1 MIAFDQPACND
12 LASAT
17 HREWLVTNGIG
28 GYASSTIAGMNTRRY
43 HGLLIAATK
52 PPLGRFVLL
61 SQLED
66 AITVNGVR
74 FDLSTNMY
82 AGDVVH
88 PQGYLHLIRF
98 ELEPHPTFIYA
109 HADWEL
115 RKSIFMLDGENTTVI
130 DYAFTHNSA
139 AHTASLEVRP
149 LIAFRDYHGSTHE
162 NSAINPTLA
171 RTDGCIAITPYP
183 DLPTLYIAHDP
194 AEIDTAAFWYRNF
207 EYSVERA
214 RGLDHNE
221 DLFSPFAFRLDIK
234 PGEHFSLIA
243 STEPRSTA
251 ALPARPPATTG
262 SVSAQPFTRADLIPT
277 LRRAAEQFIA
287 TRAPHKTVLAGF
299 HWFGDWG
306 RDTMISLPGLLLTT
320 GQPDIAREILLQF
333 VRYVDAGMLPNR
345 FPDMGETPE
354 YNTVDATL
362 WFFEAIRQYV
372 AFRSDAD
379 WRAHALTLLRDSLY
393 TPLKDIIHA
402 HIAGTR
408 FGIHADEQGFLWA
421 GNSGTQLTWMDA
433 RVGDIAITPRFGRPV
448 EIQAL
453 WFNALRTLEAFARL
467 LADDSTATLCAD
479 LAGKLQ
485 SNFESIF
492 WNEELGFLNDVAG
505 DGGNDTSLRPN
516 QVFAISLHH
525 PLLTGERARRVL
537 AAVER
542 DLLTPVGLRT
552 LSPHDPHYSGA
563 CDGDVWSRDSAYH
576 QGTVWPWLIGAFFEA
591 KLRVADSQPA
601 VLAEIDAWLNAFSA
615 HLREAG
621 LGQVSEIF
629 DGDAPHTPRGCIAQA
644 WSVSEVL
651 RLATIVEATR
661 IEASTHGVP

>member
-1 MIAFDQPACND
+1 VIAFDQPACND
-12 LASAT
+12 LAIAT

-28 GYASSTIAGMNTRRY
+28 GYASSTIAAMNTRRY

-66 AITVNGVR
+66 ALTVDGVR

-82 AGDVVH
+82 TGDVVH
-88 PQGYLHLIRF
+88 PQGFRNLIRF

-109 HADWEL
+109 HDDWEL
-115 RKSIFMLDGENTTVI
+115 RKSIFMLQGENTTVI
-130 DYAFTHNSA
+130 EYVFTQKNEG
-139 AHTASLEVRP
+139 HTASLEVRP

-162 NSAINPTLA
+162 NDALNHTLSQA
-171 RTDGCIAITPYP
+171 DGCIAISPYP
-183 DLPTLYIAHDP
+183 GLPTLYLAHDP
-194 AEIDTAAFWYRNF
+194 ARIDTAAFWYRNF
-207 EYSVERA
+207 EYPAERA
-214 RGLDHNE
+214 RGLDHTE
-221 DLFSPFAFRLDIK
+221 DLFSPFAFRLDIES
-234 PGEHFSLIA
+234 GRHFSLIA
-243 STEPRSTA
+243 ATEPHSTSIV
-251 ALPARPPATTG
+251 PNH
-262 SVSAQPFTRADLIPT
+262 TRAAELRSIDDQTPAPFGRPDLIPT
-277 LRRAAEQFIA
+277 LQRAAGQFIA
-287 TRAPHKTVLAGF
+287 TRAPHKTLLAGY

-320 GQPDIAREILLQF
+320 GHPEIAREILLQF
-333 VRYVDAGMLPNR
+333 VRYIDGGMLPNR

-372 AFRSDAD
+372 AFRDDTD
-379 WRAHALTLLRDSLY
+379 WRDHALALLRESLY
-393 TPLKDIIHA
+393 TPLKEIILA

-408 FGIHADEQGFLWA
+408 YGIHADEQGFLWA
-421 GNSGTQLTWMDA
+421 GDATTQLTWMDA
-433 RVGDIAITPRFGRPV
+433 RVGDIPITPRAGRPV

-453 WFNALRTLEAFARL
+453 WFNALRTLEGFAHL
-467 LADDSTATLCAD
+467 LADDATAHTCNAIAD
-479 LAGKLQ
+479 KLK
-485 SNFESIF
+485 SNFEAVF
-492 WNEELGFLNDVAG
+492 WNEQLGYLNDVAG
-505 DGGNDTSLRPN
+505 DGGDDASLRPN

-525 PLLTGERARRVL
+525 PLLTGERAHRVI

-552 LSPHDPHYSGA
+552 LSPHDAHYCRA
-563 CDGDVWSRDSAYH
+563 CDGDASSRDGAYH

-591 KLRVADSQPA
+591 KLRVAASRES
-601 VLAEIDAWLNAFSA
+601 VIAEIDAWLDVFTA

-629 DGDAPHTPRGCIAQA
+629 DADHPHTPRGCIAQA
-644 WSVSEVL
+644 WSVAEVL
-651 RLATIVEATR
+651 RLAMMVESPR
-661 IEASTHGVP
+661 HGAP